1 MLVICTGIKPNSN
14 PAGNASIRT
23 NQGILVNEHM
33 ETSCPNVYAVGECT
47 EFNGQLTGLVVPA
60 LEQVQVVVDT
70 ILGERETT
78 YKGANAATSLKVMGI
93 DLFSA
98 GEDYGWH
105 EDCEVIVSSNPVSGV
120 YRKAVVKNGKVV
132 GTVLLGD
139 VGVGPQLS
147 EAVKSAMPAE
157 EIADLVVGNV
167 DTSQVGSGSLSDET
181 QVCDCNGISKGQI
194 VATIQDLG
202 LKNSPRWSRRPRL
215 AIRAGAASRWSA
227 RSSKSLPTR

>member
-1 MLVICTGIKPNSN
+1 
-14 PAGNASIRT
+14 
-23 NQGILVNEHM
+23 M

-47 EFNGQLTGLVVPA
+47 EFNGQLTGLVTPA
-60 LEQVQVVVDT
+60 LEQVRVVVDT
-70 ILGERETT
+70 ILGEREKT

-98 GEDYGWH
+98 GEAYGRDK
-105 EDCEVIVSSNPVSGV
+105 DCEVIVSSNPVSGV

-139 VGVGPQLS
+139 VSVGPQLS

-167 DTSQVGSGSLSDET
+167 DTSQVGSESLSDET

-194 VATIQDLG
+194 
-202 LKNSPRWSRRPRL
+202 
-215 AIRAGAASRWSA
+215 
-227 RSSKSLPTR
+227 